1 MRQNEKISIM
11 ERGGLD
17 QFRLEGIQEID
28 KSLGNG
34 SYATVVEM
42 RFRGLKCAGK
52 KIHSLLY
59 NESSAQEKRGMLQTF
74 AEECQLLARLSH
86 PNIVQFIGVHVQRDT
101 LLPTLVMEFLYC
113 TLSQC
118 LDRYGALPE
127 ETALPILSDVATGLS
142 YLHGHRPPVVHR
154 DLSAN
159 NVLLTTDMKAK
170 VSDLGMAKIL
180 NLTPAM
186 MSQMTKC
193 PGTPSYMP
201 PEALRANPA
210 YDTSIDCFSVGVMMV
225 HVLSGRW
232 PNPSEPNRASPDDPD
247 QLIALNEAQRREEYL
262 QLIRSSAP
270 LMELIQRCLKN
281 NPSQRP
287 NAEGIL
293 SQLQQAVSRLPPPP
307 AENKLESA
315 VLAKALRSEKHGLSE
330 QLEEL
335 QRAQER
341 MELAHSIET
350 EQVNCRL
357 VELSTEADGLI
368 SQVRVKEMELE
379 TNKSSLNKVIQAK
392 QQEIQAKEQE
402 MHTKIQ
408 AKEQEIQAKE
418 QEMRTKIQAKEQEM
432 HTKIQAK
439 EQEIQAKEQ
448 EMHTKIQAKEQ
459 EMHTKI
465 QAKEQEIQA
474 KEQEMHT
481 KIQAK
486 EQEMHTKIQAKEQEI
501 QAKEQEMHTKIQ
513 AKEQEIRAKEQKIQ
527 AKEHEIQAKEELT
540 QCEMIVKEKEIEQR
554 SHLLAVKNTSIEKLT
569 DQVKMLQHIN
579 IVQVSDPPPPPPPP
593 LQV

>member
-1 MRQNEKISIM
+1 MGTELQ
-11 ERGGLD
+11 

-59 NESSAQEKRGMLQTF
+59 NESSAQEKRHMLQTF

-101 LLPTLVMEFLYC
+101 LLPTLVMEFLHC

-118 LDRYGALPE
+118 LDRCGVVPE
-127 ETALPILSDVATGLS
+127 KTALPILSDVATGLS

-232 PNPSEPNRASPDDPD
+232 PIPSEPNRVSPDDPD

-262 QLIRSSAP
+262 QQIRSDPP

-293 SQLQQAVSRLPPPP
+293 SQLQQALSRLPPPP

-315 VLAKALRSEKHGLSE
+315 VLAKALRSEKQGLSE

-341 MELAHSIET
+341 MELAHSIEM

-357 VELSTEADGLI
+357 VELSTEADGLR
-368 SQVRVKEMELE
+368 SLVRVKEMELE

-392 QQEIQAKEQE
+392 QQEVE
-402 MHTKIQ
+402 
-408 AKEQEIQAKE
+408 AKEQEIE
-418 QEMRTKIQAKEQEM
+418 
-432 HTKIQAK
+432 AK
-439 EQEIQAKEQ
+439 EQEIE
-448 EMHTKIQAKEQ
+448 
-459 EMHTKI
+459 
-465 QAKEQEIQA
+465 AKEQEI
-474 KEQEMHT
+474 E
-481 KIQAK
+481 
-486 EQEMHTKIQAKEQEI
+486 AKEQEI
-501 QAKEQEMHTKIQ
+501 E
-513 AKEQEIRAKEQKIQ
+513 AKEQEIRAKE
-527 AKEHEIQAKEELT
+527 HELQAKEELK
-540 QCEMIVKEKEIEQR
+540 QCEMMVKEREIEQR

-569 DQVKMLQHIN
+569 DQVKTLQQHNAAQVIN
-579 IVQVSDPPPPPPPP
+579 FFYPQV
-593 LQV
+593 

>member
-1 MRQNEKISIM
+1 MIEKGRIELCCQNKKMSAM
-11 ERGGLD
+11 ERGLD

-59 NESSAQEKRGMLQTF
+59 NESSAQEKRRMLQTF

-118 LDRYGALPE
+118 LDRYGALPK

-232 PNPSEPNRASPDDPD
+232 PIPSEPNRASSPDDPD

-262 QLIRSSAP
+262 QLIRSDPP

-315 VLAKALRSEKHGLSE
+315 VLTKALRSEKQGLSE

-341 MELAHSIET
+341 VELAHSIEM
-350 EQVNCRL
+350 EQVVCRL
-357 VELSTEADGLI
+357 VELSTEANGLR
-368 SQVRVKEMELE
+368 SQVRVKEHELE

-392 QQEIQAKEQE
+392 QQEIQAKQQEIQAKDQE

-418 QEMRTKIQAKEQEM
+418 HELQAKDQL
-432 HTKIQAK
+432 K
-439 EQEIQAKEQ
+439 
-448 EMHTKIQAKEQ
+448 
-459 EMHTKI
+459 
-465 QAKEQEIQA
+465 
-474 KEQEMHT
+474 
-481 KIQAK
+481 
-486 EQEMHTKIQAKEQEI
+486 
-501 QAKEQEMHTKIQ
+501 
-513 AKEQEIRAKEQKIQ
+513 
-527 AKEHEIQAKEELT
+527 
-540 QCEMIVKEKEIEQR
+540 QCEMMVKEKEIEQR

-569 DQVKMLQHIN
+569 DQVKKLQQHN
-579 IVQVSDPPPPPPPP
+579 MQVSDFFPHVCF
-593 LQV
+593 LQVQLLMFKPGCVLSSASPPQSPVSTELESMC